1 MGYLGGYEMSEDKVN
16 VLQLKSGMVLSR
28 SIYDDDGRL
37 LLPQDFVLTPKTI
50 VQLKFYGLDNVYV
63 KSLFTTEESDD
74 TYESNRV
81 EKIRQT
87 EAFKAFESAH
97 QETVKGVKEVL
108 NQLVI
113 ENREVNTTELLA
125 QVEHIIAT
133 NKNNMQVFDMLHC
146 IRTYDDLT
154 YAHCVNVAL
163 ICNIMGKWLGFSKED
178 IETLT
183 LAGLLHD
190 TGKLMMPQEI
200 MTKPGRLSP
209 AEYAVIKTHP
219 EVGYHILEN
228 APLDSRIKR
237 ATYEHHEK
245 CDGTGYPRGLKS
257 EEICD
262 FSKIVAIADVY
273 DAMTADRI
281 YRPGIC
287 PFSVIELFEAEG
299 FGQFD
304 VNYLMVFMEHIVET
318 YINKQVLLS
327 DGHEAKIIMINKNRL
342 SRPVVTYDNTFI
354 DLSRDHSIT
363 IRTVL

>member
-1 MGYLGGYEMSEDKVN
+1 MLTFGGIKMREEKVN
-16 VLQLKSGMVLSR
+16 VLQLKTGMVLSR

-37 LLPQDFVLTPKTI
+37 LLPQDFVLTEKAI
-50 VQLKFYGLDNVYV
+50 LQLKFYGLDELYIKALCQVDVSQDY
-63 KSLFTTEESDD
+63 ESD
-74 TYESNRV
+74 RV

-87 EAFKAFESAH
+87 PDFKAFEGAH

-113 ENREVNTTELLA
+113 EAGAVNTTQLLD

-146 IRTYDDLT
+146 IRSYDDLT
-154 YAHCVNVAL
+154 YVHCVNVAL
-163 ICNIMGKWLGFSKED
+163 ICNIMGKWLGYSKKD
-178 IETLT
+178 IEVLT

-190 TGKLMMPQEI
+190 TGKLMMPKEI
-200 MTKPGRLSP
+200 ITKPGRLTP

-219 EVGYHILEN
+219 EVGFHILSDV
-228 APLDSRIKR
+228 ALDDRIR
-237 ATYEHHEK
+237 QAAYEHHEK
-245 CDGTGYPRGLKS
+245 CDGTGYPRGLKAD
-257 EEICD
+257 EISS
-262 FSKIVAIADVY
+262 FAKIVAIADVY

-287 PFSVIELFEAEG
+287 PFSVIELFEAQG

-304 VNYLMVFMEHIVET
+304 VVPLMVFMEHIVET

-342 SRPVVTYDNTFI
+342 SRPVVTYDDQFV
-354 DLSRDHSIT
+354 DLAKDHSIG
-363 IRTVL
+363 IRAVL